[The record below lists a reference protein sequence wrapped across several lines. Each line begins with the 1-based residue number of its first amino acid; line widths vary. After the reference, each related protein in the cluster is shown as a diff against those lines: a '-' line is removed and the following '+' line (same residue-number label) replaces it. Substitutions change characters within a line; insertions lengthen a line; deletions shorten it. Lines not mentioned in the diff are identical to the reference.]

1 MLYLYYI
8 KINRNDRLATVQG
21 TAPLTHV
28 SLDRLLSP
36 CNPEFYRQKKIAG
49 WIKAI
54 TSGPK
59 MVNYQ
64 TLLNVFYGQK

>member
-36 CNPEFYRQKKIAG
+36 A
-49 WIKAI
+49 
-54 TSGPK
+54 
-59 MVNYQ
+59 
-64 TLLNVFYGQK
+64 TLNSIGRRKLLDGLKQ